1 MDSKQL
7 YTLIIDNELSR
18 LFVPRTKEELTE
30 IKHQLTYEGLQTTI
44 ITWNR
49 IIVDGIDTYKICH
62 DTGIPFRY
70 NKQDFFSKNEVISEI
85 CLRELKSPHLTVSR
99 KKYLIGKLG
108 IAQHALVK
116 EGYHFTAGEPTEEEK
131 SAKHRFVLYR
141 WRTQLLLKDIKISQ
155 DTVYTYTTYAAS
167 IDQIYNKAPSI
178 AAELLNRTMTLSM
191 TNIAKLSELT
201 PLQINTIWKN
211 LNHKLRDTVLLEEIK
226 KQTEVINENKKK
238 RGRKKH
244 EVEIKRMPQYDPD
257 AEFSSL
263 ALTLPMWSHSL
274 TRLKTIGKFSEASHE
289 ILKKLD
295 HELYQLKTNI
305 DNLHTT
311 IEEELNE

>member
-7 YTLIIDNELSR
+7 YTLIIDKEFSR
-18 LFVPRTKEELTE
+18 LFVPRTEDELTE

-44 ITWNR
+44 ISWNK
-49 IIVDGIDTYKICH
+49 IIVDGIDTYRICH

-70 NKQDFFSKNEVISEI
+70 NEQDFFSRNEAISDI
-85 CLRELKSPHLTVSR
+85 CLRELKSTHLTPAR
-99 KKYLIGKLG
+99 RKYLIGKLG
-108 IAQHALVK
+108 LAQHALEK

-131 SAKHRFVLYR
+131 SIKHRFVLYR
-141 WRTQLLLKDIKISQ
+141 WRTRLLLKDIKISA
-155 DTVYTYTTYAAS
+155 DTIYTYTTYAAS
-167 IDQIYNKAPSI
+167 IDKIYAKAPSI
-178 AAELLNRTMTLSM
+178 ASELLNKPMTVSM
-191 TNIAKLSELT
+191 PNVARLSELT
-201 PLQINTIWKN
+201 PLQINTIWKT
-211 LNHKLRDTVLLEEIK
+211 LNNNIRDTALLNEIK
-226 KQTEVINENKKK
+226 KLTEVKPEVKKK

-274 TRLKTIGKFSEASHE
+274 TRLKTIGKFSEASTE

-305 DNLHTT
+305 ENLHTT

>member
-18 LFVPRTKEELTE
+18 LFVPKTEDELTE
-30 IKHQLTYEGLQTTI
+30 LKHQLTYEGLQTTI
-44 ITWNR
+44 ITWNK
-49 IIVDGIDTYKICH
+49 IIVDGIDTYKIYH

-70 NKQDFFSKNEVISEI
+70 NVRDFFSKNEVISEI
-85 CLRELKSPHLTVSR
+85 CLRELKSPHLTGSR

-108 IAQHALVK
+108 LAQHALIK

-131 SAKHRFVLYR
+131 SVKHRFVLYR
-141 WRTQLLLKDIKISQ
+141 WRTRLLLKDIKISP
-155 DTVYTYTTYAAS
+155 DTIYTYTTYAAS
-167 IDQIYNKAPSI
+167 IDQIYSKAPSI
-178 AAELLNRTMTLSM
+178 AAELLNTPMTVSM
-191 TNIAKLSELT
+191 PNVAKLSELT
-201 PLQINTIWKN
+201 PLQMNAVWKN
-211 LNHKLRDTVLLEEIK
+211 LNNNIRDTTLLDEIK
-226 KQTEVINENKKK
+226 RQTEVKIEAKKK

-244 EVEIKRMPQYDPD
+244 EVEIKRMPQYDSD

-289 ILKKLD
+289 MLKKLD

-305 DNLHTT
+305 ENLHTT

>member
-7 YTLIIDNELSR
+7 YTLIIDKEFSR
-18 LFVPRTKEELTE
+18 LFVPRTEDELTE

-44 ITWNR
+44 ITWNK
-49 IIVDGIDTYKICH
+49 IIVDGIDTYRICH

-70 NKQDFFSKNEVISEI
+70 NEQDFFSRNEAISDI
-85 CLRELKSPHLTVSR
+85 CLRELKSTHLTPAR
-99 KKYLIGKLG
+99 RKYLIGKLG
-108 IAQHALVK
+108 LAQHALEK

-131 SAKHRFVLYR
+131 SIKHRFVLYR
-141 WRTQLLLKDIKISQ
+141 WRTRLLLKDIKISA
-155 DTVYTYTTYAAS
+155 DTIYTYTTYAAS
-167 IDQIYNKAPSI
+167 IDKIYAKAPSI
-178 AAELLNRTMTLSM
+178 ASELLNKPMTVSM
-191 TNIAKLSELT
+191 PNVARLSELT
-201 PLQINTIWKN
+201 PLQINTIWKT
-211 LNHKLRDTVLLEEIK
+211 LNNNIRDTALLNEIK
-226 KQTEVINENKKK
+226 KLTEVKPEVKKK

-274 TRLKTIGKFSEASHE
+274 TRLKTIGKFSEASTE

-305 DNLHTT
+305 ENLHTT

>member
-7 YTLIIDNELSR
+7 YTLIIDKEFSR
-18 LFVPRTKEELTE
+18 LFVPRTEDELTE

-44 ITWNR
+44 ISWNK
-49 IIVDGIDTYKICH
+49 IIVDGIDTYRIYH

-70 NKQDFFSKNEVISEI
+70 NEQDFFSRNEAISDI
-85 CLRELKSPHLTVSR
+85 CLRELKSTHLTPAR
-99 KKYLIGKLG
+99 RKYLIGKLG
-108 IAQHALVK
+108 LAQHALEK

-131 SAKHRFVLYR
+131 SIKHRFVLYR
-141 WRTQLLLKDIKISQ
+141 WRTRLLLKDIKISA
-155 DTVYTYTTYAAS
+155 DTIYTYTTYAAS
-167 IDQIYNKAPSI
+167 IDKIYAKAPSI
-178 AAELLNRTMTLSM
+178 ASELLNKPMTVSM
-191 TNIAKLSELT
+191 PNVARLSELT
-201 PLQINTIWKN
+201 PLQINTIWKT
-211 LNHKLRDTVLLEEIK
+211 LNNNIRDTALLNEIK
-226 KQTEVINENKKK
+226 KLTEVKPEVKKK

-274 TRLKTIGKFSEASHE
+274 TRLKTIGKFSEASTE

-305 DNLHTT
+305 ENLHTT

>member
-7 YTLIIDNELSR
+7 YTLIIDKEFSR
-18 LFVPRTKEELTE
+18 LFVPRTEDELTE

-44 ITWNR
+44 ISWNK
-49 IIVDGIDTYKICH
+49 IIVDGIDTYRICH

-70 NKQDFFSKNEVISEI
+70 NEQDFFSRNEAISDI
-85 CLRELKSPHLTVSR
+85 CLRELKSTHLTPAR
-99 KKYLIGKLG
+99 RKYLIGKLG
-108 IAQHALVK
+108 LAQHALEK

-131 SAKHRFVLYR
+131 SIKHRFVLYR
-141 WRTQLLLKDIKISQ
+141 WRTRLLLKDIKISA
-155 DTVYTYTTYAAS
+155 DTIYTYTTYAAS
-167 IDQIYNKAPSI
+167 IDKIYAKAPSI
-178 AAELLNRTMTLSM
+178 ASELLNKPMTVSM
-191 TNIAKLSELT
+191 PNVARLSELT
-201 PLQINTIWKN
+201 PLQINTIWKT
-211 LNHKLRDTVLLEEIK
+211 LNNNIRDTALLNEIK
-226 KQTEVINENKKK
+226 KLTEVKPEVKKK

-257 AEFSSL
+257 AEFSSI
-263 ALTLPMWSHSL
+263 ALTLPMWIHSL
-274 TRLKTIGKFSEASHE
+274 TRLKTIGKFSEASTE

-305 DNLHTT
+305 ENLHTT